1 MNFRT
6 PTATSG
12 EHKAGDTVKIQFTGL
27 TNPVEKMSGNYN
39 FNANLY
45 YVGEDGTK
53 FGDGTGGIGVYDFNG
68 NPARQT
74 RTVTI
79 PKYWTGDTYTLTDG
93 AIRMAASAALP
104 APTAPPPMP
113 RV

>member
-1 MNFRT
+1 M
-6 PTATSG
+6 
-12 EHKAGDTVKIQFTGL
+12 KIQFTGL

-93 AIRMAASAALP
+93 AIRMGGFGSP
-104 APTAPPPMP
+104 ARRPPHHHLCQGSEPELYRP
-113 RV
+113 GA

>member
-1 MNFRT
+1 M
-6 PTATSG
+6 
-12 EHKAGDTVKIQFTGL
+12 KIQFTGL